1 MRILVIDNVN
11 YEDYPTGGILNFYR
25 NMLPAFGSDLLLAG
39 ITTDDR
45 TPVGIWT
52 QREINGMVFD
62 YYSMAQVTPS
72 SARPLVPERITNCIS
87 IKKHIKRILARND
100 FDIILTHKPEVVY
113 FIPDK
118 YLGKTCYIL
127 PGVGNPLAISRYP
140 WARRFAS
147 SYDRYFL
154 MPKAAKTRWLLAAA
168 DYNAR
173 KGFAER
179 SRGLIKAE
187 HIIQFPTRFD
197 DKYYYIEDTATR
209 EGKSIFVT
217 VGRLG
222 WFKGWKLMIDAFK
235 IVNEKVSDSELH
247 FIGDGED
254 EKKIT
259 DYIVSLGLEG
269 KVILD
274 GKMSPEEIG
283 KFLNKSSV
291 FVMGSMMEGW
301 STTLVEA
308 CACGVPC
315 VVTDFSS
322 AREMVADGKNGFVVE
337 SRDENV
343 FAERMLSALAL
354 NRKKVSEYDKRF
366 SYLAVSNLK
375 EDLLKALKDN

>member
-1 MRILVIDNVN
+1 MKILVIDNVN

-25 NMLPAFGSDLLLAG
+25 NMLPAFGSNLLLAG
-39 ITTDDR
+39 ITTSGDIEEGKWV
-45 TPVGIWT
+45 T
-52 QREINGMVFD
+52 REINGINYE
-62 YYSMAQVTPS
+62 YYSMSKVTPS
-72 SARPLVPERITNCIS
+72 SARPIIPERITNCFS
-87 IKKHIKRILARND
+87 IKKHIKRILKRND
-100 FDIILTHKPEVVY
+100 YDIILTHKPEVVY
-113 FIPDK
+113 FIPDS
-118 YLGKTCYIL
+118 YLDKTCYIL

-140 WARRFAS
+140 WARRFAK
-147 SYDRYFL
+147 SYDKHFL

-179 SRGLIKAE
+179 SKGLIKAE
-187 HIIQFPTRFD
+187 HIVQFPTRYD
-197 DKYYYIEDTATR
+197 DRYYYMDNSVVR
-209 EGKSIFVT
+209 KDKKIFVT

-235 IVNEKVSDSELH
+235 IVNEKVPDSELH

-254 EKKIT
+254 EIKIKE
-259 DYIVSLGLEG
+259 YIVSSGLQE

-283 KFLNKSSV
+283 RFLNESSV

-322 AREMVADGKNGFVVE
+322 AREMVSDGKNGFVIE
-337 SRDENV
+337 SRDNHA
-343 FAERMLSALAL
+343 FADKMLSALEL
-354 NRKKVSEYDKRF
+354 DRQEVMEYDKRF
-366 SYLAVSNLK
+366 SFLAVSNLK
-375 EDLLKALKDN
+375 EDLLKVIKEN

>member
-1 MRILVIDNVN
+1 MKILVIDNVN

-45 TPVGIWT
+45 SPTGKWT
-52 QREINGMVFD
+52 KREI
-62 YYSMAQVTPS
+62 
-72 SARPLVPERITNCIS
+72 CIS
-87 IKKHIKRILARND
+87 IKRHINRILARND
-100 FDIILTHKPEVVY
+100 FDILLTHKPEVVY
-113 FIPDK
+113 FIPDA
-118 YLGKTCYIL
+118 YMGKTCYIL

-140 WARRFAS
+140 WARRFAK

-187 HIIQFPTRFD
+187 HIIQFPTRYD
-197 DKYYYIEDTATR
+197 DNYYYIDNTATR
-209 EGKSIFVT
+209 EKKNIFVT

-235 IVNEKVSDSELH
+235 IVNEKVPESELH

-254 EKKIT
+254 EKKIKE
-259 DYIVSLGLEG
+259 YIVSIGLENM
-269 KVILD
+269 VILD

-337 SRDENV
+337 SRDESV
-343 FAERMLSALAL
+343 FAEKMMSALAL
-354 NRKKVSEYDKRF
+354 DRKEVSEYDKRF

>member
-1 MRILVIDNVN
+1 MKILVIDNVN
-11 YEDYPTGGILNFYR
+11 YMDYPTGGILNFYR
-25 NMLPAFGSDLLLAG
+25 NMLPAFGGDLLLAG
-39 ITTDDR
+39 TTTDGN

-52 QREINGMVFD
+52 KRIINGMEYD
-62 YYSMAQVTPS
+62 YYSMANVTPS
-72 SARPLVPERITNCIS
+72 AKRPLVPERITNCIS
-87 IKKHIKRILARND
+87 IKKHIRRILARKD

-113 FIPDK
+113 FIPDSHLK
-118 YLGKTCYIL
+118 RTCYIL

-140 WARRFAS
+140 WARRFAKC
-147 SYDRYFL
+147 YDRYFL
-154 MPKAAKTRWLLAAA
+154 MPKAAKARWLLAAA

-187 HIIQFPTRFD
+187 HIVQFPTRFD
-197 DKYYYIEDTATR
+197 DKFYYIDDTATR
-209 EGKSIFVT
+209 NRNAVFVT

-235 IVNEKVSDSELH
+235 IVNEKVLDSELH

-254 EKKIT
+254 ETKIKE
-259 DYIVSLGLEG
+259 YIMSSGLQE

-274 GKMSPEEIG
+274 GKMAPEEIG
-283 KFLNKSSV
+283 KFLNESSV

-322 AREMVADGKNGFVVE
+322 AKEMVSDGKNGFVIE
-337 SRDENV
+337 SRDV
-343 FAERMLSALAL
+343 YAFADKMLSALEL
-354 NRKKVSEYDKRF
+354 DRKEVGEYDKRF
-366 SYLAVSNLK
+366 SFLAVSNLK
-375 EDLLKALKDN
+375 EDLLKVIKEN